1 MTQRLFT
8 FSSIIFA
15 SLYFYGCSSGPYYKK
30 IEVPLTTAYKEN
42 KDWKLASPQDSM
54 SRGNWWETY
63 NDPILNQLISRVN
76 INNQSIL
83 SAEAQYKQA
92 LALVQSAQAA
102 LLPGVQ
108 GVASHNSNHASG
120 STAQTNTIS
129 VTASWIPDFWGGVRR
144 SVEASKAS
152 AQSSQALVES
162 ASLAA
167 RSTLAQAYFQ
177 LRISD
182 LQKRIYDETIV
193 AYKKALQIT
202 RNQVKAGIVT
212 ELDVSQAETLL
223 SSTEALSID
232 IDVSRSQLEHAIA
245 VLIGEMPANFSIAR
259 DTSTL
264 GEARFV
270 EQSRIYQLIA
280 NLPTIPLGIPAQL
293 LERRPDIASAERQME
308 AANAR
313 IGVAQAAFFPVPVL
327 SAGAGYQGSSLSNLL
342 NANNFVW
349 SLGPSLAQ
357 SIFDGGTRL
366 AATRQA
372 MAAYEQSVATY
383 RQTVL
388 TAFQNVE
395 DNLIAIS
402 LLNEEIKKQQ
412 RAVQFARRAVDI
424 SMNQYKAGVV
434 SYLTVVTAQASLLTN
449 ERTLVTLYNREIAS
463 HVNLI
468 TALGGY
474 WDVNLLNS
482 VGDSSKSKP

>member
-1 MTQRLFT
+1 
-8 FSSIIFA
+8 
-15 SLYFYGCSSGPYYKK
+15 
-30 IEVPLTTAYKEN
+30 
-42 KDWKLASPQDSM
+42 
-54 SRGNWWETY
+54 
-63 NDPILNQLISRVN
+63 
-76 INNQSIL
+76 
-83 SAEAQYKQA
+83 
-92 LALVQSAQAA
+92 
-102 LLPGVQ
+102 
-108 GVASHNSNHASG
+108 
-120 STAQTNTIS
+120 
-129 VTASWIPDFWGGVRR
+129 
-144 SVEASKAS
+144 
-152 AQSSQALVES
+152 
-162 ASLAA
+162 
-167 RSTLAQAYFQ
+167 
-177 LRISD
+177 
-182 LQKRIYDETIV
+182 
-193 AYKKALQIT
+193 
-202 RNQVKAGIVT
+202 
-212 ELDVSQAETLL
+212 
-223 SSTEALSID
+223 
-232 IDVSRSQLEHAIA
+232 
-245 VLIGEMPANFSIAR
+245 
-259 DTSTL
+259 
-264 GEARFV
+264 
-270 EQSRIYQLIA
+270 
-280 NLPTIPLGIPAQL
+280 
-293 LERRPDIASAERQME
+293 ME

-402 LLNEEIKKQQ
+402 LLNDEIKKQQ

-474 WDVNLLNS
+474 WDANLLNS

>member
-1 MTQRLFT
+1 
-8 FSSIIFA
+8 
-15 SLYFYGCSSGPYYKK
+15 
-30 IEVPLTTAYKEN
+30 V
-42 KDWKLASPQDSM
+42 
-54 SRGNWWETY
+54 
-63 NDPILNQLISRVN
+63 
-76 INNQSIL
+76 
-83 SAEAQYKQA
+83 
-92 LALVQSAQAA
+92 
-102 LLPGVQ
+102 
-108 GVASHNSNHASG
+108 
-120 STAQTNTIS
+120 QTNSIS
-129 VTASWIPDFWGGVRR
+129 VAASWIPDFWGGVRR

-177 LRISD
+177 LRIAD
-182 LQKRIYDETIV
+182 LQKRIYEETIV
-193 AYKKALQIT
+193 AYKRALQIT

-232 IDVSRSQLEHAIA
+232 IDVSRNQLEHAIA
-245 VLIGEMPANFSIAR
+245 VLIGEMPANFSIDR
-259 DTSTL
+259 DTSTTDQ
-264 GEARFV
+264 GRFV
-270 EQSRIYQLIA
+270 EQSRIYQLIT
-280 NLPTIPLGIPAQL
+280 NLPPIPVGIPAQL

-327 SAGAGYQGSSLSNLL
+327 SAGGGYQASSVSNLL

-372 MAAYEQSVATY
+372 MAAYDQSVANY

-395 DNLIAIS
+395 DNLISIA
-402 LLNEEIKKQQ
+402 LLNDEIKKQQ
-412 RAVQFARRAVDI
+412 RAVQYARRAADI
-424 SMNQYKAGVV
+424 SMNQYTAGVV

-449 ERTLVTLYNREIAS
+449 ERNLVTLYNREIAS

-474 WDVNLLNS
+474 WDANLLNTT
-482 VGDSSKSKP
+482 GDIAKNKP